1 MADSIEFLDD
11 VEKKD
16 FRTVSIRTTDF
27 WLTVTRAMLATLD
40 LDQLL
45 YILLSGSTAGDGLKF
60 NRAFLFLVDD
70 DRRTLK
76 GRLAIGPMS
85 QEEAYRIW
93 EEMEERRFNLPQ
105 LMARYAAFRADSDAS
120 EISNIATGISLR
132 LPLQGSSKF
141 EHLMRRALS
150 QQSVLSNNTPIP
162 LLDTDIVLYNTAM
175 VSLVLEGK
183 TIGALVVD
191 NAFNRR
197 MISMNELN
205 TLTTVANL
213 TAIAVERAQLHS
225 KIRQLAETDSLTGIL
240 NRHAF
245 DQQADDLFR
254 SSLAKGEAITLMM
267 IDIDFFKQCNDTHGH
282 LVGDEILRSLGR
294 LLRTLFHR
302 SALIARFGG
311 DEMVLLL
318 PGTTEE
324 AGFLLAERLREQF
337 GRLRFGS
344 DPSIQASLTIGVCER
359 NEQHKVLTALLA
371 DADQV
376 MYEAKAQGRNCVRSL
391 KYLAPSMSSLHVAA
405 AE

>member
-1 MADSIEFLDD
+1 M
-11 VEKKD
+11 
-16 FRTVSIRTTDF
+16 SIRTTDF

-45 YILLSGSTAGDGLKF
+45 YILLSGSTAGDGLNF

-70 DRRTLK
+70 DRRSLK

-93 EEMEERRFNLPQ
+93 EEMEERRFDLPQ
-105 LMARYAAFRADSDAS
+105 LMARYATFRADPDAS
-120 EISNIATGISLR
+120 EISKIATGISLP

-150 QQSVLSNNTPIP
+150 QQSVLSNNTPVP
-162 LLDTDIVLYNTAM
+162 LLDTEIALYNTAM

-183 TIGALVVD
+183 TIGVLVVD

-225 KIRQLAETDSLTGIL
+225 RIRQLAETDSLTGIL

-245 DQQADDLFR
+245 DQQADELFQA
-254 SSLAKGEAITLMM
+254 SLEKGEPLSLMM
-267 IDIDFFKQCNDTHGH
+267 VDIDFFKQCNDTHGH

-294 LLRTLFHR
+294 LLRTLFDR

-318 PGTTEE
+318 PGADEKS
-324 AGFLLAERLREQF
+324 GCLMAERLREQF
-337 GRLRFGS
+337 GRLQFGG
-344 DPSIQASLTIGVCER
+344 DPSIQTSLTIGVCER
-359 NEQHKVLTALLA
+359 AEQHKVFTALLA

-391 KYLAPSMSSLHVAA
+391 GNLTPSSPSLNVAA
-405 AE
+405 AG